1 MTKAHLISV
10 SLNFYESLI
19 SLNQVCSSRHSHVMI
34 ENARRFLGME
44 QQTIGHAELLEQM
57 PAPLMRWYHAH
68 ARVLPWREQPTP
80 YPDV

>member
-1 MTKAHLISV
+1 
-10 SLNFYESLI
+10 
-19 SLNQVCSSRHSHVMI
+19 
-34 ENARRFLGME
+34 ME